1 MFECFTTYVQ
11 ALRSPLDK
19 TGRMPLQMYIFFL
32 YLCRPFLLTKKSY
45 AMIQRIQSVFLLVA
59 AIVSIILLFIPI
71 GDIYTA
77 EAQYTFTC
85 FNVHL
90 VPDGKVIMSTL
101 YIALTLI
108 VSACISIYAIFKY
121 KDRMKQT
128 RIVSLNM
135 LVFLIAVM
143 LMIWL
148 FPDFI
153 FPRKGLMQDG
163 ELFRFNYW
171 IMIFVI
177 PPVCMFLANRFIR
190 KDERLVR
197 SADRLR

>member
-1 MFECFTTYVQ
+1 MLIIFCIFAAHFTNQ
-11 ALRSPLDK
+11 K
-19 TGRMPLQMYIFFL
+19 II
-32 YLCRPFLLTKKSY
+32 

-59 AIVSIILLFIPI
+59 AIVTIILLFIPI

-90 VPDGKVIMSTL
+90 PNGQAVMSTI
-101 YIALTLI
+101 YIALILI
-108 VSACISIYAIFKY
+108 LSACISIYAIFKY

-128 RIVSLNM
+128 RIVSVNM
-135 LVFLIAVM
+135 LVFLIAIM
-143 LMIWL
+143 LMIWV
-148 FPDFI
+148 FPDFL
-153 FPRKGLMQDG
+153 FQRKGLMQEGDI
-163 ELFRFNYW
+163 FRFNYW

>member
-1 MFECFTTYVQ
+1 M
-11 ALRSPLDK
+11 
-19 TGRMPLQMYIFFL
+19 
-32 YLCRPFLLTKKSY
+32 
-45 AMIQRIQSVFLLVA
+45 LVA
-59 AIVSIILLFIPI
+59 AIVTVILLFISI

-77 EAQYTFTC
+77 EYQYTFTC

-90 VPDGKVIMSTL
+90 PDGKVVMSTL

-121 KDRMKQT
+121 KDRLKQT

-135 LVFLIAVM
+135 LIFLIAIM
-143 LMIWL
+143 MMIWL
-148 FPDFI
+148 FPDFL
-153 FPRKGLMQDG
+153 FQRKGLMQEGDI
-163 ELFRFNYW
+163 FRFNYW

-177 PPVCMFLANRFIR
+177 PPVCMFLANFFIR

>member
-1 MFECFTTYVQ
+1 
-11 ALRSPLDK
+11 
-19 TGRMPLQMYIFFL
+19 
-32 YLCRPFLLTKKSY
+32 
-45 AMIQRIQSVFLLVA
+45 MIQRIQSVFLFVA
-59 AIVSIILLFIPI
+59 AIVTIILLFIPI

-90 VPDGKVIMSTL
+90 PNGQVVMSTI
-101 YIALTLI
+101 YIALILI
-108 VSACISIYAIFKY
+108 LSACISIYAIFKY

-128 RIVSLNM
+128 RIVSINM
-135 LVFLIAVM
+135 LVFLIAIM
-143 LMIWL
+143 LMIWV
-148 FPDFI
+148 FPDFL
-153 FPRKGLMQDG
+153 FQRKGLMQEGDI
-163 ELFRFNYW
+163 FRFNYW

>member
-1 MFECFTTYVQ
+1 
-11 ALRSPLDK
+11 
-19 TGRMPLQMYIFFL
+19 
-32 YLCRPFLLTKKSY
+32 
-45 AMIQRIQSVFLLVA
+45 MIQRIQSVFLLVA
-59 AIVSIILLFIPI
+59 AIVTVILLFIPV

-90 VPDGKVIMSTL
+90 TAPEGTTVMSTL

-121 KDRMKQT
+121 KDRIKQT

-135 LVFLIAVM
+135 LLFLIGIM
-143 LMIWL
+143 MMIWL

-153 FPRKGLMQDG
+153 FQRKGLMHNGDI
-163 ELFRFNYW
+163 FRFNYW

-177 PPVCMFLANRFIR
+177 PPICMFLANRFIR

>member
-1 MFECFTTYVQ
+1 
-11 ALRSPLDK
+11 LLI
-19 TGRMPLQMYIFFL
+19 IFCIFAAHFINL
-32 YLCRPFLLTKKSY
+32 KII

-59 AIVSIILLFIPI
+59 AIVTIILLFIPI

-90 VPDGKVIMSTL
+90 PNGQVVMSTL
-101 YIALTLI
+101 YIALILI
-108 VSACISIYAIFKY
+108 LSACISIYAIFKY

-128 RIVSLNM
+128 KIVSVNM
-135 LVFLIAVM
+135 LVFLVAIM
-143 LMIWL
+143 LMIWVYPDFL
-148 FPDFI
+148 FPKKFEMA
-153 FPRKGLMQDG
+153 G
-163 ELFRFNYW
+163 FRFNYW
-171 IMIFVI
+171 IMIFVL

>member
-1 MFECFTTYVQ
+1 
-11 ALRSPLDK
+11 
-19 TGRMPLQMYIFFL
+19 
-32 YLCRPFLLTKKSY
+32 
-45 AMIQRIQSVFLLVA
+45 MIQRIQSVFLLVA
-59 AIVSIILLFIPI
+59 AIVTIILLFIPI
-71 GDIYTA
+71 GEIYTTNDGGF
-77 EAQYTFTC
+77 QYTFTC

-90 VPDGKVIMSTL
+90 PDGKVVMSTL

-128 RIVSLNM
+128 RIVSFNM
-135 LVFLIAVM
+135 LVFLIAIM
-143 LMIWL
+143 MMIWL

-153 FPRKGLMQDG
+153 FQRKGLMQDG
-163 ELFRFNYW
+163 DVFRFNYW
-171 IMIFVI
+171 IMIFVL

>member
-1 MFECFTTYVQ
+1 
-11 ALRSPLDK
+11 
-19 TGRMPLQMYIFFL
+19 
-32 YLCRPFLLTKKSY
+32 
-45 AMIQRIQSVFLLVA
+45 MIQRIQSVFLLVA
-59 AIVSIILLFIPI
+59 AIVTIILLFIPI

-77 EAQYTFTC
+77 EAQYTFSS

-90 VPDGKVIMSTL
+90 PDGKAVMSTL

-135 LVFLIAVM
+135 LIFLIAVM
-143 LMIWL
+143 MMIWL

-153 FPRKGLMQDG
+153 FQRKGLMQDG
-163 ELFRFNYW
+163 DVFRFNYW